1 MNRMRGGRPP
11 DSLAR
16 EREAERYYVASS
28 WTLMRRKFVKHRLA
42 VVAWFV
48 LAILYAAAA
57 FAGFAAPY
65 DRIASRTDFSMAPPT
80 RVRILHEGRL
90 QAPFI
95 YGLTR
100 QRNPE
105 TLLMEYQ
112 TDPEQ
117 RHRIRLFVSGDE
129 YKVLGLLTADKHLF
143 GVEEPGVMFLFG
155 TDQLGRDL
163 FVRSLVGLRNGL
175 GIAAAAVAIMFVV
188 GCALGVISGYWG
200 RWVDIILM
208 RITDAQLSIPVIV
221 LAITILS
228 VSRPNA
234 FTVTAVLVLAGWPI
248 YARVVRSIALAERE
262 REYVRGAKILGAS
275 DLRIA
280 ALMISPNILPP
291 IAFVAVLDIAR
302 MMIFEALFGF
312 LGIGIQPPTPTFGNI
327 IADGYKYLVNS
338 WWIPTMPGV
347 FLILTLISINLMGAS
362 LERARN
368 KLFKGIV

>member
-1 MNRMRGGRPP
+1 MLQRDFPVIQGVAILAASINLGLREHQWSTGNSNSSFDPQAQVLMAAEDRNKQRPAGRGESVTRRMFR
-11 DSLAR
+11 LAWEMMSFKIGLGVFTLLVGAAIIWPELSPYDPMKISVR
-16 EREAERYYVASS
+16 ERFLPPIFLEGGTWA
-28 WTLMRRKFVKHRLA
+28 H
-42 VVAWFV
+42 
-48 LAILYAAAA
+48 
-57 FAGFAAPY
+57 
-65 DRIASRTDFSMAPPT
+65 IA
-80 RVRILHEGRL
+80 
-90 QAPFI
+90 
-95 YGLTR
+95 
-100 QRNPE
+100 
-105 TLLMEYQ
+105 
-112 TDPEQ
+112 
-117 RHRIRLFVSGDE
+117 
-129 YKVLGLLTADKHLF
+129 
-143 GVEEPGVMFLFG
+143 G

-188 GCALGVISGYWG
+188 GCTLGVISGYWG

-228 VSRPNA
+228 VSRPNP

-248 YARVVRSIALAERE
+248 YAQRGAKHRRSAERE
-262 REYVRGAKILGAS
+262 SAKYVKGGAKILGAS

-368 KLFKGIV
+368 KLFQGIV

>member
-1 MNRMRGGRPP
+1 MAAETGTSSAARGRGESVTRRMFR
-11 DSLAR
+11 LAWEMTSFKIGLGVFIVLVGAAIIWPEISPYDPMKISVR
-16 EREAERYYVASS
+16 ERFLPPIFLEGGTWA
-28 WTLMRRKFVKHRLA
+28 H
-42 VVAWFV
+42 
-48 LAILYAAAA
+48 
-57 FAGFAAPY
+57 
-65 DRIASRTDFSMAPPT
+65 IA
-80 RVRILHEGRL
+80 
-90 QAPFI
+90 
-95 YGLTR
+95 
-100 QRNPE
+100 
-105 TLLMEYQ
+105 
-112 TDPEQ
+112 
-117 RHRIRLFVSGDE
+117 
-129 YKVLGLLTADKHLF
+129 
-143 GVEEPGVMFLFG
+143 G

-228 VSRPNA
+228 VSRPNP

>member
-1 MNRMRGGRPP
+1 MAAETGTSSPVRGRGESVTRRMFR
-11 DSLAR
+11 LAWEMASFKIGLGVFTVLVGAAIIWPELSPFDPTKISVR
-16 EREAERYYVASS
+16 ERFLPPVFLEGGT
-28 WTLMRRKFVKHRLA
+28 WTHLA
-42 VVAWFV
+42 
-48 LAILYAAAA
+48 
-57 FAGFAAPY
+57 
-65 DRIASRTDFSMAPPT
+65 
-80 RVRILHEGRL
+80 
-90 QAPFI
+90 
-95 YGLTR
+95 
-100 QRNPE
+100 
-105 TLLMEYQ
+105 
-112 TDPEQ
+112 
-117 RHRIRLFVSGDE
+117 
-129 YKVLGLLTADKHLF
+129 
-143 GVEEPGVMFLFG
+143 G

-188 GCALGVISGYWG
+188 GCTLGVISGYWG
-200 RWVDIILM
+200 RWVDVILM

-228 VSRPNA
+228 VSRPNP

-275 DLRIA
+275 DFRIA

>member
-1 MNRMRGGRPP
+1 MAAETGTGGAKRTRGESVTRRMFR
-11 DSLAR
+11 LAWEMTSFKIGLGVFTVLVGAALIWPELSPFDPMKISVR
-16 EREAERYYVASS
+16 ERFLPPVFLEGGS
-28 WTLMRRKFVKHRLA
+28 WVHLA
-42 VVAWFV
+42 
-48 LAILYAAAA
+48 
-57 FAGFAAPY
+57 
-65 DRIASRTDFSMAPPT
+65 
-80 RVRILHEGRL
+80 
-90 QAPFI
+90 
-95 YGLTR
+95 
-100 QRNPE
+100 
-105 TLLMEYQ
+105 
-112 TDPEQ
+112 
-117 RHRIRLFVSGDE
+117 
-129 YKVLGLLTADKHLF
+129 
-143 GVEEPGVMFLFG
+143 G

-188 GCALGVISGYWG
+188 GCTLGVISGYWG

-228 VSRPNA
+228 VSRPNP

-312 LGIGIQPPTPTFGNI
+312 LGNGIQPPTPTFGNI

-347 FLILTLISINLMGAS
+347 FLIATLISINLMGAS

>member
-1 MNRMRGGRPP
+1 MAAETQTGGAVRGRGESVTRRMFR
-11 DSLAR
+11 LAWEMTSFKIGLGVFTLLVGAAIIWPELSPYDPMKISVR
-16 EREAERYYVASS
+16 ERFLPPIFLEGGTWA
-28 WTLMRRKFVKHRLA
+28 HLA
-42 VVAWFV
+42 
-48 LAILYAAAA
+48 
-57 FAGFAAPY
+57 
-65 DRIASRTDFSMAPPT
+65 
-80 RVRILHEGRL
+80 
-90 QAPFI
+90 
-95 YGLTR
+95 
-100 QRNPE
+100 
-105 TLLMEYQ
+105 
-112 TDPEQ
+112 
-117 RHRIRLFVSGDE
+117 
-129 YKVLGLLTADKHLF
+129 
-143 GVEEPGVMFLFG
+143 G

-228 VSRPNA
+228 VSRPNP

-280 ALMISPNILPP
+280 TLMISPNILPP

>member
-1 MNRMRGGRPP
+1 MATETGTSSAARGRGESVTRRMFR
-11 DSLAR
+11 LAWEMTSFKIGLGVFTLLVGAAIIWPELSPYDPMKISVR
-16 EREAERYYVASS
+16 ERFLPPIFLEGGTWA
-28 WTLMRRKFVKHRLA
+28 H
-42 VVAWFV
+42 
-48 LAILYAAAA
+48 
-57 FAGFAAPY
+57 
-65 DRIASRTDFSMAPPT
+65 IA
-80 RVRILHEGRL
+80 
-90 QAPFI
+90 
-95 YGLTR
+95 
-100 QRNPE
+100 
-105 TLLMEYQ
+105 
-112 TDPEQ
+112 
-117 RHRIRLFVSGDE
+117 
-129 YKVLGLLTADKHLF
+129 
-143 GVEEPGVMFLFG
+143 G

-200 RWVDIILM
+200 RWVDIVLM

-228 VSRPNA
+228 VSRPNP

>member
-1 MNRMRGGRPP
+1 MTSFKIGLGVFTLLVGAAIIWPELSPYDPMKI
-11 DSLAR
+11 SVR
-16 EREAERYYVASS
+16 ERFLPPIFLEGGTWA
-28 WTLMRRKFVKHRLA
+28 H
-42 VVAWFV
+42 
-48 LAILYAAAA
+48 
-57 FAGFAAPY
+57 
-65 DRIASRTDFSMAPPT
+65 IA
-80 RVRILHEGRL
+80 
-90 QAPFI
+90 
-95 YGLTR
+95 
-100 QRNPE
+100 
-105 TLLMEYQ
+105 
-112 TDPEQ
+112 
-117 RHRIRLFVSGDE
+117 
-129 YKVLGLLTADKHLF
+129 
-143 GVEEPGVMFLFG
+143 G

-228 VSRPNA
+228 VSRPNP

>member
-1 MNRMRGGRPP
+1 MAAETGTSSAVRGRGESVTRRMFR
-11 DSLAR
+11 LAWEMTSFKIGLGVFTLLVGAAIIWPELSPYDPMKISVR
-16 EREAERYYVASS
+16 ERFLPPIFLEGGTWA
-28 WTLMRRKFVKHRLA
+28 HLA
-42 VVAWFV
+42 
-48 LAILYAAAA
+48 
-57 FAGFAAPY
+57 
-65 DRIASRTDFSMAPPT
+65 
-80 RVRILHEGRL
+80 
-90 QAPFI
+90 
-95 YGLTR
+95 
-100 QRNPE
+100 
-105 TLLMEYQ
+105 
-112 TDPEQ
+112 
-117 RHRIRLFVSGDE
+117 
-129 YKVLGLLTADKHLF
+129 
-143 GVEEPGVMFLFG
+143 G

-228 VSRPNA
+228 VSRPNP

-280 ALMISPNILPP
+280 TLMISPNILPP

>member
-1 MNRMRGGRPP
+1 MAAETGTSSATRGRGESVTRRMFR
-11 DSLAR
+11 LAWEMTSFKLGLGVFTLLVGAAIIWPELSPYDPMKISVR
-16 EREAERYYVASS
+16 ERFLPPIFLEGGTWA
-28 WTLMRRKFVKHRLA
+28 H
-42 VVAWFV
+42 
-48 LAILYAAAA
+48 
-57 FAGFAAPY
+57 
-65 DRIASRTDFSMAPPT
+65 IA
-80 RVRILHEGRL
+80 
-90 QAPFI
+90 
-95 YGLTR
+95 
-100 QRNPE
+100 
-105 TLLMEYQ
+105 
-112 TDPEQ
+112 
-117 RHRIRLFVSGDE
+117 
-129 YKVLGLLTADKHLF
+129 
-143 GVEEPGVMFLFG
+143 G

-200 RWVDIILM
+200 RWVDIVLM

-228 VSRPNA
+228 VSRPNP

>member
-1 MNRMRGGRPP
+1 MATETGTGGTTRGRGESVTRRMFR
-11 DSLAR
+11 LAWEMTSFKIGLGVFIVLVGAAIIWPELSPYDPMKISVR
-16 EREAERYYVASS
+16 ERFLPPIFLEGGTWA
-28 WTLMRRKFVKHRLA
+28 HLA
-42 VVAWFV
+42 
-48 LAILYAAAA
+48 
-57 FAGFAAPY
+57 
-65 DRIASRTDFSMAPPT
+65 
-80 RVRILHEGRL
+80 
-90 QAPFI
+90 
-95 YGLTR
+95 
-100 QRNPE
+100 
-105 TLLMEYQ
+105 
-112 TDPEQ
+112 
-117 RHRIRLFVSGDE
+117 
-129 YKVLGLLTADKHLF
+129 
-143 GVEEPGVMFLFG
+143 G

-175 GIAAAAVAIMFVV
+175 GIAAAAVAIMFVL

-228 VSRPNA
+228 VSRPNP

>member
-1 MNRMRGGRPP
+1 MATETQTGGATRGRGESVTRRMFR
-11 DSLAR
+11 LAWEMTSFKIGLGVFTVLVGAAIIWPELSPFDPMKISVR
-16 EREAERYYVASS
+16 ERFLPPVFLEGGTWA
-28 WTLMRRKFVKHRLA
+28 HLA
-42 VVAWFV
+42 
-48 LAILYAAAA
+48 
-57 FAGFAAPY
+57 
-65 DRIASRTDFSMAPPT
+65 
-80 RVRILHEGRL
+80 
-90 QAPFI
+90 
-95 YGLTR
+95 
-100 QRNPE
+100 
-105 TLLMEYQ
+105 
-112 TDPEQ
+112 
-117 RHRIRLFVSGDE
+117 
-129 YKVLGLLTADKHLF
+129 
-143 GVEEPGVMFLFG
+143 G

-163 FVRSLVGLRNGL
+163 FVRSLMGLRNGL
-175 GIAAAAVAIMFVV
+175 GIAVAAVAIMFIV
-188 GCALGVISGYWG
+188 GCTLGVISGYWG
-200 RWVDIILM
+200 RWVDIVLM

-228 VSRPNA
+228 VSRPNP
-234 FTVTAVLVLAGWPI
+234 FTVAAVLVLAGWPI

>member
-1 MNRMRGGRPP
+1 MAAETGTSSAPRGRGESVTRRMFR
-11 DSLAR
+11 LAWEMTSFKIGLGVFTLLVGAAIIWPELSPYDPMKISVR
-16 EREAERYYVASS
+16 ERFLPPIFLEGGTWA
-28 WTLMRRKFVKHRLA
+28 H
-42 VVAWFV
+42 
-48 LAILYAAAA
+48 
-57 FAGFAAPY
+57 
-65 DRIASRTDFSMAPPT
+65 IA
-80 RVRILHEGRL
+80 
-90 QAPFI
+90 
-95 YGLTR
+95 
-100 QRNPE
+100 
-105 TLLMEYQ
+105 
-112 TDPEQ
+112 
-117 RHRIRLFVSGDE
+117 
-129 YKVLGLLTADKHLF
+129 
-143 GVEEPGVMFLFG
+143 G

-228 VSRPNA
+228 VSRPNP

-368 KLFKGIV
+368 KLFQGIV

>member
-1 MNRMRGGRPP
+1 MAAETGTSSAVRGRGESVTRRMFR
-11 DSLAR
+11 LAWEMTSFKIGLGVFTVLVGAAIIWPELSPFDPMKISVR
-16 EREAERYYVASS
+16 ERFLPPIFLEGGTWA
-28 WTLMRRKFVKHRLA
+28 H
-42 VVAWFV
+42 
-48 LAILYAAAA
+48 
-57 FAGFAAPY
+57 
-65 DRIASRTDFSMAPPT
+65 IA
-80 RVRILHEGRL
+80 
-90 QAPFI
+90 
-95 YGLTR
+95 
-100 QRNPE
+100 
-105 TLLMEYQ
+105 
-112 TDPEQ
+112 
-117 RHRIRLFVSGDE
+117 
-129 YKVLGLLTADKHLF
+129 
-143 GVEEPGVMFLFG
+143 G

-188 GCALGVISGYWG
+188 GCTLGVISGYWG
-200 RWVDIILM
+200 RWVDIVLM

-228 VSRPNA
+228 VSRPNP

>member
-1 MNRMRGGRPP
+1 MAAETGTSSAARGRGESVTRRMFR
-11 DSLAR
+11 LAWEMTSFKIGLGVFTLLVGAAIIWPELSPYDPMKISVR
-16 EREAERYYVASS
+16 ERFLPPIFLEGGTWA
-28 WTLMRRKFVKHRLA
+28 H
-42 VVAWFV
+42 
-48 LAILYAAAA
+48 
-57 FAGFAAPY
+57 
-65 DRIASRTDFSMAPPT
+65 IA
-80 RVRILHEGRL
+80 
-90 QAPFI
+90 
-95 YGLTR
+95 
-100 QRNPE
+100 
-105 TLLMEYQ
+105 
-112 TDPEQ
+112 
-117 RHRIRLFVSGDE
+117 
-129 YKVLGLLTADKHLF
+129 
-143 GVEEPGVMFLFG
+143 G

-175 GIAAAAVAIMFVV
+175 GIAAAAVAIMFII

-200 RWVDIILM
+200 RWVDIVLM

-228 VSRPNA
+228 VSRPNP

>member
-1 MNRMRGGRPP
+1 MAAETGTVAKTRGRGESVTRRMFR
-11 DSLAR
+11 LAWEMTSFKIGLGVFTVLVGAAIIWPELSPFDPMKISVR
-16 EREAERYYVASS
+16 ERFLPPVFLEGGS
-28 WTLMRRKFVKHRLA
+28 WIHLA
-42 VVAWFV
+42 
-48 LAILYAAAA
+48 
-57 FAGFAAPY
+57 
-65 DRIASRTDFSMAPPT
+65 
-80 RVRILHEGRL
+80 
-90 QAPFI
+90 
-95 YGLTR
+95 
-100 QRNPE
+100 
-105 TLLMEYQ
+105 
-112 TDPEQ
+112 
-117 RHRIRLFVSGDE
+117 
-129 YKVLGLLTADKHLF
+129 
-143 GVEEPGVMFLFG
+143 G

-163 FVRSLVGLRNGL
+163 FVRSLMGLRNGL

-188 GCALGVISGYWG
+188 GCTLGVISGYWG

-228 VSRPNA
+228 VSRPNP
-234 FTVTAVLVLAGWPI
+234 FTVAAVLVLAGWPV

-275 DLRIA
+275 DLRIV

-327 IADGYKYLVNS
+327 IADGYKYLVNY

-347 FLILTLISINLMGAS
+347 FLIITLISINLMGAS

>member
-1 MNRMRGGRPP
+1 MAAETGTTGTARGRGESVTRRMFR
-11 DSLAR
+11 LAWEMTSFKIGLGVFIVLVGAAIIWPEISPYDPMKISVR
-16 EREAERYYVASS
+16 ERFLPPIFLEGGTWA
-28 WTLMRRKFVKHRLA
+28 HLA
-42 VVAWFV
+42 
-48 LAILYAAAA
+48 
-57 FAGFAAPY
+57 
-65 DRIASRTDFSMAPPT
+65 
-80 RVRILHEGRL
+80 
-90 QAPFI
+90 
-95 YGLTR
+95 
-100 QRNPE
+100 
-105 TLLMEYQ
+105 
-112 TDPEQ
+112 
-117 RHRIRLFVSGDE
+117 
-129 YKVLGLLTADKHLF
+129 
-143 GVEEPGVMFLFG
+143 G

-228 VSRPNA
+228 VSRPNP

>member
-1 MNRMRGGRPP
+1 MAAETGTSSATRGRGESVTRRMFR
-11 DSLAR
+11 LAWEMTSFKIGLGVFTLLVGAAIIWPELSPYDPMKISVR
-16 EREAERYYVASS
+16 ERFLPPIFLEGGTWA
-28 WTLMRRKFVKHRLA
+28 HLA
-42 VVAWFV
+42 
-48 LAILYAAAA
+48 
-57 FAGFAAPY
+57 
-65 DRIASRTDFSMAPPT
+65 
-80 RVRILHEGRL
+80 
-90 QAPFI
+90 
-95 YGLTR
+95 
-100 QRNPE
+100 
-105 TLLMEYQ
+105 
-112 TDPEQ
+112 
-117 RHRIRLFVSGDE
+117 
-129 YKVLGLLTADKHLF
+129 
-143 GVEEPGVMFLFG
+143 G

-188 GCALGVISGYWG
+188 GCTLGVISGYWG

-228 VSRPNA
+228 VSRPNP

-280 ALMISPNILPP
+280 TLMIAPNILPP

-327 IADGYKYLVNS
+327 IADGYKHLVNS

-368 KLFKGIV
+368 KLFQGIV